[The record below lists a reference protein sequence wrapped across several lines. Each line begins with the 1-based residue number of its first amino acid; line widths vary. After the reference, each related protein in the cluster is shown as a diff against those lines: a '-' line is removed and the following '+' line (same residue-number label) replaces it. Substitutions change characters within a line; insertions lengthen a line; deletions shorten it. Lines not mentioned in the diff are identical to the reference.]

1 MEQNNFT
8 SLKDFISGFFW
19 VSVGFHV
26 ECDLGFFPGSA
37 AGAAALKSGRRPR
50 ARVLAG
56 GLRW

>member
-26 ECDLGFFPGSA
+26 EFDLGFFSGV
-37 AGAAALKSGRRPR
+37 GGRAAALK
-50 ARVLAG
+50 
-56 GLRW
+56 